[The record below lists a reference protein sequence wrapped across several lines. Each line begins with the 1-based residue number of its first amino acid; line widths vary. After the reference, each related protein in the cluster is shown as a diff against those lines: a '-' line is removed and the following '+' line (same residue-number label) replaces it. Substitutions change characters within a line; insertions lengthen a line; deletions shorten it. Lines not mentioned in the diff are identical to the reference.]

1 MADTRYLSA
10 ETIFNLAK
18 AFIYLS
24 LCISGS
30 QFILED
36 FTAAGQL
43 LNAQSTF
50 SDYLNVFTITI
61 DVLAWI
67 ILLIIFELETNIVS
81 DETLNRGWK
90 YIFNILSALCY
101 VVIVSAFVGYWGK
114 LEFVTTTLP
123 YTLGNPCDLVG
134 GSTLLMS
141 GMDEYTA
148 ITLENCAALDPS
160 NLGQLALQPL
170 IYEKDSLADIA
181 GLAWADFI
189 NSGTWLLVVVF
200 LQADI
205 ILQLK
210 GLLTRRL
217 MFISGGCKIVLYA
230 LLFVVAGYWGVKG
243 TFIDFWDAAMWL
255 AGFMLIDLNILSWN
269 KETEAEKKASHVD
282 AILST

>member
-1 MADTRYLSA
+1 MADTRYLSS
-10 ETIFNLAK
+10 ETIFNLLK
-18 AFIYLS
+18 AFIYIS

-30 QFILED
+30 QFIIED

-43 LNAQSTF
+43 LNEQSTF
-50 SDYLNVFTITI
+50 SDYLNVFAITI

-67 ILLIIFELETNIVS
+67 FLLVIFELETNVIS

-90 YIFNILSALCY
+90 YVFNVLSALCY
-101 VVIVSAFVGYWGK
+101 IVIVSAFIGYWGK
-114 LEFVTTTLP
+114 VEFVTTTLP

-148 ITLENCAALDPS
+148 ITLDNCSALDPN

-170 IYEKDSLADIA
+170 IYEKDSLEAIS

-189 NSGTWLLVVVF
+189 NSGTWVLVVVF

-217 MFISGGCKIVLYA
+217 MIISGTCKISLYA
-230 LLFVVAGYWGVKG
+230 ILFVVAGYWGVKG

-269 KETEAEKKASHVD
+269 KETEAEKEQAHTNAV
-282 AILST
+282 LSS